1 MKGNQ
6 LRLYLSALAYTLV
19 EALRR
24 LALKGT
30 EWAEAQ
36 VDTIRL
42 KLFKIGALVRISARR
57 VWLELSSTYP
67 WKQIYAR
74 AFDALLKVSAAT
86 QQLFST
92 STGNRLGGAMFEIR
106 IRWAKSPSA
115 HPPKPS
121 RSRSQAALTALR
133 PCQDP
138 PLPTESIRVRNGG

>member
-1 MKGNQ
+1 MENRIKEQMCLFAYRLSTEEMKGNQ

-74 AFDALLKVSAAT
+74 ACDAL
-86 QQLFST
+86 
-92 STGNRLGGAMFEIR
+92 R
-106 IRWAKSPSA
+106 
-115 HPPKPS
+115 
-121 RSRSQAALTALR
+121 
-133 PCQDP
+133 C
-138 PLPTESIRVRNGG
+138 